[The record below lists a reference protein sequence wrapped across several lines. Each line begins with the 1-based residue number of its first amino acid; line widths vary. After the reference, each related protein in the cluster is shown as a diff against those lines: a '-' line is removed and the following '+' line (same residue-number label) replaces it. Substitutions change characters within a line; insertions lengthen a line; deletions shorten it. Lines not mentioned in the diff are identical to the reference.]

1 MERIND
7 VIVRENVANCV
18 NVAEELKQSA
28 QTFKIKLENFSSAWQ
43 SANATKVKTTI
54 DNIINDF
61 DIIINNLN
69 IVNSRIDKTANDIQ
83 TVNQSS
89 LN

>member
-28 QTFKIKLENFSSAWQ
+28 QTFKIKLEN
-43 SANATKVKTTI
+43 
-54 DNIINDF
+54 
-61 DIIINNLN
+61 L
-69 IVNSRIDKTANDIQ
+69 
-83 TVNQSS
+83 
-89 LN
+89 L

>member
-18 NVAEELKQSA
+18 NVAEELKQSD

-43 SANATKVKTTI
+43 SANAAKVKTTI

>member
-28 QTFKIKLENFSSAWQ
+28 QTFKIKLENFSSEDIEQIIAD
-43 SANATKVKTTI
+43 SDYINMGVRNLDKV
-54 DNIINDF
+54 
-61 DIIINNLN
+61 
-69 IVNSRIDKTANDIQ
+69 IDKYESNYIIC
-83 TVNQSS
+83 NH
-89 LN
+89 